1 MKTARL
7 PFGII
12 IIVTLSAL
20 STPATAEVVLP
31 NGPNRDL
38 VARICSACHDLG
50 MVVGT
55 GGRSRTGWNGTI
67 DDMVQNGLSISPEE
81 RATVL
86 DYLSTYLPFRQ

>member
-1 MKTARL
+1 MKTPPL
-7 PFGII
+7 SLGII
-12 IIVTLSAL
+12 ITAALITLG
-20 STPATAEVVLP
+20 TPVAAEVALP
-31 NGPNRDL
+31 DGPNRDL

-67 DDMVQNGLSISPEE
+67 DDMVQNRLSISPEE